1 MYDKDITHHDMAHKQ
16 YSIVAN
22 YPKVKA
28 TNVTQIISKG
38 TKNKQSHFAQDY

>member
-22 YPKVKA
+22 NPKVKA
-28 TNVTQIISKG
+28 TNITQIISKG